1 MCNLRYGAGLDK
13 SGGFVLCFHIQA
25 AIERKFIEIQYPM
38 LPSNHLR
45 IGPFTSLGPLRNT
58 PEAATV
64 GLLCGCAVVGIASC
78 LRLVSDSR
86 QVLATCMIILV
97 MNPSLACFG
106 VDRSVSN

>member
-1 MCNLRYGAGLDK
+1 MFSYSSRNRTEIHRN
-13 SGGFVLCFHIQA
+13 SISHA
-25 AIERKFIEIQYPM
+25 AIKPFC
-38 LPSNHLR
+38 LR